1 MSYDLG
7 ANNSDKNEALYDY
20 LHERFGQY
28 AKIGGQKFLEINSDK
43 NLLRLSIP
51 SGNHIDITPS
61 FYGKYFGNLDAL
73 IIEADID
80 PEKNNKLKKFLEEH
94 VENDSVFAK
103 GNALYSDKREKEIPK
118 WRETLERVPS
128 SKDNKLISIIKDRSI
143 STSRLKS
150 TFFEYMARPL
160 LFFLIHEK
168 KL

>member
-1 MSYDLG
+1 MTYNLG
-7 ANNSDKNEALYDY
+7 LNNNDRNEALCSY
-20 LHERFGQY
+20 LCQRFGEY
-28 AKIGGQKFLEINSDK
+28 AKIGGQKFLEIYSDK

-61 FYGKYFGNLDAL
+61 FCGKYFSNLDAL

-94 VENDSVFAK
+94 VENDSIFAK

-118 WRETLERVPS
+118 WQEALERVPS
-128 SKDNKLISIIKDRSI
+128 SEDNKLVSIIKDRYI
-143 STSRLKS
+143 STSRLKN